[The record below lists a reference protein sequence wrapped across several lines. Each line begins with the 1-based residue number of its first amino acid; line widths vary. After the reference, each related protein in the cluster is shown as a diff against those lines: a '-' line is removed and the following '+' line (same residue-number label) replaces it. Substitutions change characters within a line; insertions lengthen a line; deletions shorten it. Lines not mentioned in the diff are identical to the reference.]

1 MKLEELENISL
12 IHRKFG
18 SGELDE
24 LEQLENISELINAD
38 SLRYERIL
46 DMEDEVNEL

>member
-1 MKLEELENISL
+1 MEELENISL

-24 LEQLENISELINAD
+24 LENISGLINED

>member
-1 MKLEELENISL
+1 MKLEELENIS
-12 IHRKFG
+12 
-18 SGELDE
+18 
-24 LEQLENISELINAD
+24 ELINED

>member
-18 SGELDE
+18 SGEFDE
-24 LEQLENISELINAD
+24 LENISELINED

>member
-1 MKLEELENISL
+1 MKLEELENTAL
-12 IHRKFG
+12 INRKF
-18 SGELDE
+18 SADE